1 MTPVEQIKA
10 RLSTFDVVNT
20 YLKLTRAGSNFKAVC
35 PFHTEK
41 SPSFFV
47 SPARDTW
54 HCFGCGKGGD
64 QFRFVMD
71 MEGLD
76 FREALEVLAQ
86 RAGVVLKQ
94 EDPTVRSERGRLF
107 SLLEE
112 ATKFYEATRTQTEA
126 VNTYLA
132 QRGVLEESIQ
142 SFRIGYAP
150 DQWRTL
156 HDTLARKGFTEG
168 DMMKAGVLAENG
180 GKRYDRFRNRIVFPI
195 TDANARVIGFGGRIF
210 PTEKLAVTTG
220 PDAAKYINTP
230 QTPLYD
236 KSAVLYAFDKAKTAI
251 RKENACILVEGY
263 MDALMAHQAGT
274 AHTVAVS
281 GTALTM
287 PQLTA
292 LKRLCDRM
300 YMSFDADEAGES
312 ATRRSI
318 DLALEMGFDVKAI
331 EMSGLKDPA
340 DLVHEDPAAWH
351 AAVAK
356 ADHVV
361 PFFLAR
367 ALTRWDVHEVE
378 GKRQVAR
385 AVLPLIA
392 RVPQSVERAHW
403 VTRLASRLGVKEEAV
418 WDDLKKEKVATVSR
432 GTLDPTAPDT
442 RTRID
447 LLEERLLGIMLAHA
461 PTLVSGFSGD
471 IFFRPVHRAI
481 FDGRE
486 ALLTLPDSEQ
496 ALANRLLFEAELLV
510 EKDGAVQ
517 EVEAC
522 MQELQR
528 ERTKAELERISLDV
542 RRAEEAGNAQQLATL
557 VREFSETSKRLA
569 GMR

>member
-1 MTPVEQIKA
+1 
-10 RLSTFDVVNT
+10 
-20 YLKLTRAGSNFKAVC
+20 
-35 PFHTEK
+35 
-41 SPSFFV
+41 
-47 SPARDTW
+47 
-54 HCFGCGKGGD
+54 
-64 QFRFVMD
+64 MD

-86 RAGVVLKQ
+86 RAGVALKQ
-94 EDPTVRSERGRLF
+94 EDPAARSERARLF
-107 SLLEE
+107 LLLEE
-112 ATKFYEATRTQTEA
+112 ATKFYEAMRTHTEA
-126 VNTYLA
+126 VIEYLKE
-132 QRGVLEESIQ
+132 RGVREESVR
-142 SFRIGYAP
+142 SFRVGYAP
-150 DQWRTL
+150 DQWRAL
-156 HDTLARKGFTEG
+156 HDALARKGFTEG
-168 DMMKAGVLAENG
+168 DMLKAGVLAENG
-180 GKRYDRFRNRIVFPI
+180 GKRYDRFRNRIIFPI

-210 PTEKLAVTTG
+210 PATTSAVTTG

-236 KSAVLYAFDKAKTAI
+236 KSAVLYAFDKAKAAI

-281 GTALTM
+281 GTALTT

-331 EMSGLKDPA
+331 EMSGSKDPA
-340 DLVHEDPAAWH
+340 DLVREDPAAWH
-351 AAVAK
+351 AAVAQ

-367 ALTRWDVHEVE
+367 ALARWDVHEID

-403 VTRLASRLGVKEEAV
+403 VTRLASRLGVREDAV
-418 WDDLKKEKVATVSR
+418 WDDLKKEKIAAASPETSQATV
-432 GTLDPTAPDT
+432 PDT

-447 LLEERLLGIMLAHA
+447 VLEERLLGIMLAYA
-461 PTLVSGFSGD
+461 PALAPGFSSD
-471 IFFRPVHRAI
+471 VFSHPAHHAI
-481 FDGRE
+481 FEGRG
-486 ALLTLPDSEQ
+486 ALHALPESDR

-510 EKDGAVQ
+510 EKDAAAQ
-517 EVEAC
+517 EIEAC
-522 MQELQR
+522 MRELAR

-542 RRAEEAGNAQQLATL
+542 RRAEEAGNTQQLATL
-557 VREFSETSKRLA
+557 VREFSDTSKRLA
-569 GMR
+569 NMR